1 MSTVA
6 RLGRIFFAISTIAFG
21 AEQFIYGDFVPGRAP
36 PWPAA
41 VPGQLLWAYL
51 SGAIFVIA
59 GLAIIFE
66 VKARWAAMVTG
77 TLIFV
82 CAVVRNVPLAAADS
96 NFGLAWANLGKAL
109 ALFGGAFA
117 VAGSVPPQRDGGD
130 GPLAAIVH
138 SQDGFL
144 LLGRLCLGA
153 FMVAA
158 GIQHFLFPG
167 FVATLVPAWIPG
179 ALFWTYFAAVALIAG
194 GVGLVFPPT
203 TRLAGALSGLM
214 VFLWLITLHIPRAIA
229 VAEAG
234 RRNEWTAV
242 FEALAVSGI
251 AFVLAGTVKARGGAP
266 ATATTRGLSPVP

>member
-1 MSTVA
+1 MSRVA
-6 RLGRIFFAISTIAFG
+6 WLGRIFFAISLIAFG
-21 AEQFIYGDFVPGRAP
+21 AEQYIYRDFVPGRAP

-51 SGAIFVIA
+51 SGAIFVAA
-59 GLAIIFE
+59 GVAIILE
-66 VKARWAAMVTG
+66 VKARWAALLAG
-77 TLIFV
+77 ALIFLW
-82 CAVVRNVPLAAADS
+82 AFLRHLPLAAADS
-96 NFGLAWANLGKAL
+96 SFGQAWTHLGKAS

-117 VAGSVPPQRDGGD
+117 VAGSLPPQADGG
-130 GPLAAIVH
+130 GGSLAAAVH
-138 SQDGFL
+138 SRAGLL

-203 TRLAGALSGLM
+203 TRWAGALSGLM
-214 VFLWLITLHIPRAIA
+214 VFLWLIMLHIPRAIA
-229 VAEAG
+229 AAEAG

-251 AFVLAGTVKARGGAP
+251 ALVLAGTARERGA
-266 ATATTRGLSPVP
+266 A